1 MTLSG
6 SARPRA
12 LGAASR
18 FDLVED
24 LTSVPRDE
32 SRRSPVPAPSAAAA
46 TDGGTVERAVQTT
59 ASRSNAE
66 SGADQPLPDA
76 PLTDTAVPDAGT
88 DVLGPALAAQAA
100 RDPRWPEAL
109 AQARWALRIGQ
120 RRRRPDGTVEDWV
133 DPETRAELE
142 RRGRLRLA
150 VYDAADAFVA
160 REGRAPN
167 KREQRQLVARVI
179 VEEEETQQAWD
190 AAAAAF
196 ARDDWAGARRAL
208 SAVATVQRSTD
219 HTVLNPN
226 GDYSRPDLRLV
237 DEGSTEPRS
246 TGGPV
251 GRRQNRLIQRND
263 HHREQVEA
271 DERNLRTIARSW
283 RAMGLVQAPDL
294 LERFLDGDGSALVL
308 SREAARTS
316 QFVKTGERENNRRFI
331 NDTFTG
337 NTDDRSITKC
347 LRTLQ
352 EGGACI
358 ITDENEYE
366 RSGFGSFGGFVDQV
380 GESSALDTFDDLL
393 SFGSYEVVSSVAF
406 TAARQ
411 GDIIRIVG
419 TITHQPRDRYD
430 FHAGGLGGLV
440 GAYNVQEA
448 GIGTPFDIRAA
459 WSQRVEGTVR
469 IIATSEDGEHIL
481 GDPRFR
487 LWDVNP

>member
-6 SARPRA
+6 RALPRT

-24 LTSVPRDE
+24 HTSVPRDE
-32 SRRSPVPAPSAAAA
+32 SRRSSVPAPSAAAA

-66 SGADQPLPDA
+66 SGADQPLPDV
-76 PLTDTAVPDAGT
+76 PLPDAGT

-196 ARDDWAGARRAL
+196 AKGEPELARSHLRRVAAGGSHDAEDRLRRGMQLASTSPGESQLAVGAFSDDEPLDGEPAKEGARVLPRLAADGHPGIGGRYDEPDGHPGVGPEVPALLQNEAVEEELRVPDNLESLLKERLGDELYEQLWHDSVEGMAELIGIDPELARAAGPEAAAALAGVVTFRHFELPYQKNMVNQLIRRLGRAGHKELESKLFAKLAFQNSLGPDHERYSMSNQELLDANAWDARVLPYWRAL
-208 SAVATVQRSTD
+208 DSLTGALPGGTLLGRMLPGLFVEGFKSNMAGR
-219 HTVLNPN
+219 N
-226 GDYSRPDLRLV
+226 RILRRRGVEV
-237 DEGSTEPRS
+237 DEP
-246 TGGPV
+246 
-251 GRRQNRLIQRND
+251 
-263 HHREQVEA
+263 
-271 DERNLRTIARSW
+271 AR
-283 RAMGLVQAPDL
+283 
-294 LERFLDGDGSALVL
+294 
-308 SREAARTS
+308 
-316 QFVKTGERENNRRFI
+316 
-331 NDTFTG
+331 
-337 NTDDRSITKC
+337 
-347 LRTLQ
+347 
-352 EGGACI
+352 
-358 ITDENEYE
+358 
-366 RSGFGSFGGFVDQV
+366 
-380 GESSALDTFDDLL
+380 
-393 SFGSYEVVSSVAF
+393 
-406 TAARQ
+406 
-411 GDIIRIVG
+411 
-419 TITHQPRDRYD
+419 
-430 FHAGGLGGLV
+430 
-440 GAYNVQEA
+440 
-448 GIGTPFDIRAA
+448 
-459 WSQRVEGTVR
+459 
-469 IIATSEDGEHIL
+469 
-481 GDPRFR
+481 
-487 LWDVNP
+487 